1 MLTII
6 FLSIVR
12 LVLMLSFVNE
22 EAEAQIVEKK
32 ITNAP
37 SLCGSKF
44 EIGTRLSHHIPHLV

>member
-1 MLTII
+1 M
-6 FLSIVR
+6 

-44 EIGTRLSHHIPHLV
+44 EIGTRLSHHTPHLV